1 MKSVFSKLVLLLALT
16 TFIATGCNQQAKK
29 SKGTTSDGKEASVEV
44 EQFDAVKMKDQ
55 IVEIIQNMPKTS
67 EVAEMLNKA
76 GASYIIDLTVPA
88 EDAERLMTTNQ
99 LSLGLGMFAFDFEYA
114 NVYNRTDKVAEI
126 GEIEK
131 GIIRELGLEA
141 ELTSSEG
148 YVERIKENADN
159 ADSVN
164 YLVTAAMNHVHQKF
178 AASDRP
184 DVYALA
190 VIGGNVEALYVLT
203 QLTLFANDNTEF
215 LNILT
220 NQKER
225 VKTVFSLLELMSGD
239 ETVKPYYDELKP
251 VAEIFKTNETMG
263 EEQLKEMVPL
273 IEKARNTML
282 QK

>member
-1 MKSVFSKLVLLLALT
+1 MKRIFSKLFLLVALT
-16 TFIATGCNQQAKK
+16 AFIATGCNQQSKK
-29 SKGTTSDGKEASVEV
+29 SKGTTSDGKKASVEV

-55 IVEIIQNMPKTS
+55 IVEIIQKMPKTS

-114 NVYNRTDKVAEI
+114 NVYNRNDKVAEI

-141 ELTSSEG
+141 ELSSSEG
-148 YVERIKENADN
+148 YIERIKENADN

-215 LNILT
+215 LNILSS
-220 NQKER
+220 QKER

-239 ETVKPYYDELKP
+239 ETVKPYYEQLSP
-251 VAEIFKTNETMG
+251 VAEIFKTNETIG
-263 EEQLKEMVPL
+263 EEELKEMVPL